1 MDEKRELEASS
12 LIVDEESN
20 EHADTMP
27 LDHHNQKKM
36 FLGSKPADLRYS
48 EPFKGLQ
55 YPENNPY

>member
-27 LDHHNQKKM
+27 LDHHNQKKNV
-36 FLGSKPADLRYS
+36 SWVQTSR
-48 EPFKGLQ
+48 FKVFGAV
-55 YPENNPY
+55 